1 MLSLDEHPGIISFL
15 VGIIVLVM
23 GAVGLSLVVDKR
35 LKDSSEIV
43 RVQREIEQ
51 GVIEL
56 EGLTVLLNE
65 RSRLLADSTPK
76 QQAGSVT
83 SGVVLSELE
92 ALRQR
97 SASLEMAGNELRG
110 EVAKIEDDFSSYR
123 EEYRRKIWV
132 GAIGEHLGN
141 LMLRDG
147 REYRQATITR
157 VTEVGL
163 EIQHAD
169 GIARIQAPDLDL
181 KMQDR
186 FQWNDETRQKILK
199 DELENREDEIV
210 EKAPKPSVRKMSLP
224 SQNHT
229 GADREEWKRLRRQIS
244 GWQLKV
250 DQLISDKADA
260 ESHSTYGNQA
270 SIPGSLETWNA
281 KAARLASELSRARG
295 ELAAAKARLAAAS
308 PDGSR

>member
-1 MLSLDEHPGIISFL
+1 MLSLDEHPGIVSFL

-35 LKDSSEIV
+35 LKNSSEIV
-43 RVQREIEQ
+43 SVQREIEH

-65 RSRLLADSTPK
+65 RSRLLADSMPK

-83 SGVVLSELE
+83 SGVLFSKLE

-97 SASLEMAGNELRG
+97 SASLEMAGKEFRG
-110 EVAKIEDDFSSYR
+110 EIAKIENDFSNYR
-123 EEYRRKIWV
+123 EEYRRKTWV
-132 GAIGEHLGN
+132 GAIGEQLGN
-141 LMLRDG
+141 LMFRDG
-147 REYRQATITR
+147 REYLQATITR

-186 FQWNDETRQKILK
+186 FQWNDETRRQV
-199 DELENREDEIV
+199 LENELKNLKGE
-210 EKAPKPSVRKMSLP
+210 A
-224 SQNHT
+224 
-229 GADREEWKRLRRQIS
+229 EE
-244 GWQLKV
+244 
-250 DQLISDKADA
+250 
-260 ESHSTYGNQA
+260 
-270 SIPGSLETWNA
+270 
-281 KAARLASELSRARG
+281 
-295 ELAAAKARLAAAS
+295 
-308 PDGSR
+308 